1 MTTNPKD
8 VADHEINELAGRFPA
23 LHQPSDCI
31 AAVRRMVGVV
41 GRILRPGD
49 EQVGILDECVVID
62 GEPATYMLD
71 DANRIAKHL
80 RALAGIDESKPALTT
95 SGLLLRLAPDIA
107 ALLQRGHTL
116 AQVAGILAALGLDCT
131 KVTPRDLAR
140 SSPSLRELA
149 T

>member
-1 MTTNPKD
+1 MTTTSHD
-8 VADHEINELAGRFPA
+8 VADQEINELAGRFPA

-31 AAVRRMVGVV
+31 AAGRRMAGVVRRIIG
-41 GRILRPGD
+41 PGD
-49 EQVGILDECVVID
+49 ERARIVDECVATD
-62 GEPATYMLD
+62 GESATYALD

-107 ALLQRGHTL
+107 ALLQSGRTI

-140 SSPSLRELA
+140 SSPNLPRP
-149 T
+149 TT